1 MQAQYL
7 ASLIALT
14 FFLTACSGQQKSTTT
29 MPEKG
34 NPEYFKVRD
43 SMADEVYVNEDLA
56 KGDWLDGVRRV
67 YIAPTNT
74 SRTQIIQPH
83 GIKASDTD
91 AWKMT
96 QEEHSVLKDKF
107 FREMQKGLEVDE
119 AFTVVSDQ
127 TKAQVI
133 LHSRI
138 IAIHPYQPRSAVE
151 AGGKGGGAV
160 TMSFA
165 LVDPT
170 DDKVMVRLLDSK
182 STKDIWSFHQMEN
195 DKTALD
201 VIFGAWGNQLRRSV
215 LFLQG
220 RLNEPLEPA
229 AIQLKRQK

>member
-1 MQAQYL
+1 MRARYL
-7 ASLIALT
+7 TSLIALT
-14 FFLTACSGQQKSTTT
+14 FFLAACSGQQTSTTT

-83 GIKASDTD
+83 GVSASDID
-91 AWKMT
+91 AWEMT
-96 QEEHSVLKDKF
+96 AQEESVLQNKF
-107 FREMQKGLEVDE
+107 FQEMRNGLEVDE
-119 AFTVVSDQ
+119 AFTVVSDR

-138 IAIHPYQPRSAVE
+138 IAIHPYQPRSVVD

-160 TMSFA
+160 TMTFA
-165 LVDPT
+165 LVDPA

-182 STKDIWSFHQMEN
+182 STNDIWSFQQMEN

-201 VIFGAWGNQLRRSV
+201 VIFAAWGNQLRRSV

>member
-1 MQAQYL
+1 MRAKYL
-7 ASLIALT
+7 TSLIALT
-14 FFLTACSGQQKSTTT
+14 FILAACSGQQASDMT

-43 SMADEVYVNEDLA
+43 SMADEVYVNEDVT
-56 KGDWLDGVRRV
+56 KSGWLDGVRRV

-83 GIKASDTD
+83 GVDASDID

-96 QEEHSVLKDKF
+96 EEERSVLENKF
-107 FREMQKGLEVDE
+107 SREMRNGLEVDE
-119 AFTVVSDQ
+119 AFTVVSDR
-127 TKAQVI
+127 TKAQAI
-133 LHSRI
+133 LYSRI
-138 IAIHPYQPRSAVE
+138 IAIHPYQPRSVVE

-160 TMSFA
+160 TMTFA
-165 LVDPT
+165 LVDPA

-182 STKDIWSFHQMEN
+182 STNDIWSFHQMEN

-201 VIFGAWGNQLRRSV
+201 VIFAAWGNQIRRST

-229 AIQLKRQK
+229 AIQLKRQR

>member
-1 MQAQYL
+1 MQTRYL
-7 ASLIALT
+7 TNLIALT
-14 FFLTACSGQQKSTTT
+14 FVLSACSGQQVSKPSL
-29 MPEKG
+29 PEKG

-43 SMADEVYVNEDLA
+43 SLADEVYVNEDVT
-56 KGDWLDGVRRV
+56 KSDWVDGVRRV

-83 GIKASDTD
+83 GVRASDID
-91 AWKMT
+91 AWEMT
-96 QEEHSVLKDKF
+96 AQEESVLQNKF
-107 FREMQKGLEVDE
+107 FQEMRNGLEMDD
-119 AFTVVSDQ
+119 AFTVVSDR

-138 IAIHPYQPRSAVE
+138 IAVHPYQPRSVVE

-160 TMSFA
+160 TISFS
-165 LVDPT
+165 LVDPA
-170 DDKVMVRLLDSK
+170 DDKVMISLLDSK
-182 STKDIWSFHQMEN
+182 STKDIWAFHQMDN

-201 VIFGAWGNQLRRSV
+201 LIFSEWGNQLRRSL

-229 AIQLKRQK
+229 AIQLKPQK

>member
-1 MQAQYL
+1 MQVQYL
-7 ASLIALT
+7 TSLIALT
-14 FFLTACSGQQKSTTT
+14 FFLAACSGQQASTTT

-43 SMADEVYVNEDLA
+43 SMADEVYVNQDLA

-83 GIKASDTD
+83 GVRASDID
-91 AWKMT
+91 AWEMT
-96 QEEHSVLKDKF
+96 EEEQSVLKDKF
-107 FREMQKGLEVDE
+107 FREMRNGLEVDE
-119 AFTVVSDQ
+119 AFTVVSDR

-138 IAIHPYQPRSAVE
+138 IAIHPYQPRSVVE

-165 LVDPT
+165 LVDPA

-182 STKDIWSFHQMEN
+182 STKDIWSFHEMGN
-195 DKTALD
+195 DKSALD